1 MDLIPLGDYALL
13 TLLLLGALASF
24 AWGLERVRRRVWRG
38 RPLAGSL
45 RERIHWRSLAW
56 RGLATAR
63 VFDRPAAGSAHALV
77 FFGSLVLIAG
87 HALHPLAMAG
97 LPLYEGVFGH
107 WFMGVAR
114 EVAGLAVVL
123 GVVFFLVRRLR
134 GRGRI
139 AATGAR
145 RGFAPMEFLLLAA
158 LAAGFVTES
167 TRIVADP
174 GLHGGEFLG
183 TRLAALWEP
192 GDAAAARFRFA
203 WWIHGVIG
211 LGFLAS
217 IAHTPLAHLVLAP
230 LNWGLAPRRRGITLD
245 PIDFTA
251 LENAD
256 AEATPTLGV
265 SRLADFGRDRLL
277 EFETC
282 VWCGRC
288 HEVCPAAQTGKALS
302 PKRVVTTLALR
313 LAEDGG
319 GDTDVIEAVG
329 LEPIFDCVT
338 CAACIE
344 VCPVGVH
351 PPEALLEMRRH
362 LALERGELPAPL
374 ATASRSME
382 QRGHPFAGSSQSPD
396 AWRGDLDVPRFEPGK
411 TEYLLWLGCATRY
424 DERAQGV
431 ARALVRILGRA
442 GVSFGV
448 LEHSRCTGD
457 PAKQIGNELLFAEL
471 AGQNVDQLNGLGV
484 HKLITTCAHCF
495 NAFTRYYPELGGSWE
510 VVPHAVLIDR
520 LLAEGK
526 LAIPDAE
533 REAITFHDPCYLS
546 RHNDVEDEARNVLGR
561 VGRVV
566 EMPRN
571 RKQSFCCGAGG
582 GAYWGGEGGTARI
595 GDVRAA
601 EALATG
607 STTIATAC
615 PFCLLM
621 LTAGVGQ
628 QGGEARVL
636 DVAEIV
642 AEKLGI

>member
-1 MDLIPLGDYALL
+1 MDLIPPRDYALL
-13 TLLLLGALASF
+13 TLLLFGALASF
-24 AWGLERVRRRVWRG
+24 AWGLERVRRRIWRG
-38 RPLAGSL
+38 RPLTEDL
-45 RERIHWRSLAW
+45 RARFNGRSLAW
-56 RGLATAR
+56 LGLATAR
-63 VFDRPAAGSAHALV
+63 VFARPAAGTAHALV

-97 LPLYEGVFGH
+97 APLYEGAFGY

-114 EVAGLAVVL
+114 DAAGIAVAL
-123 GVVFFLVRRLR
+123 GVAFFLVRRLR

-139 AATGAR
+139 AAAGVR
-145 RGFAPMEFLLLAA
+145 RGFAPMELLLLAA
-158 LAAGFVTES
+158 LVAGFLAES

-183 TRLAALWEP
+183 DRLAALWEP
-192 GDAAAARFRFA
+192 GDAAAARFRLA
-203 WWIHGVIG
+203 WWIHGAIG
-211 LGFLAS
+211 LSFIAS

-230 LNWGLAPRRRGITLD
+230 LNWGLARRRRGITLD
-245 PIDFTA
+245 PIDFAA
-251 LENAD
+251 LESSD
-256 AEATPTLGV
+256 AEVTPALGA

-277 EFETC
+277 DFATC
-282 VWCGRC
+282 VGCGRC
-288 HEVCPAAQTGKALS
+288 HDVCPATQTGKALS
-302 PKRVVTTLALR
+302 PKRVILTLAER
-313 LAEDGG
+313 LADERGEEVDLI
-319 GDTDVIEAVG
+319 DAVG
-329 LEPIFDCVT
+329 RESIFDCVT

-344 VCPVGVH
+344 ACPVGVH
-351 PPEALLEMRRH
+351 PPEPLLEMRRH

-374 ATASRSME
+374 SAISRSME
-382 QRGHPFAGSSQSPD
+382 QRGHPFAGSAQSSD
-396 AWRGDLDVPRFEPGK
+396 AWRGDLDVPRFDPDR

-424 DERAQGV
+424 DERAQAA
-431 ARALVRILGRA
+431 ARALVRVLERA

-457 PAKQIGNELLFAEL
+457 PAKQIGNELLFTEL
-471 AGQNVDQLNGLGV
+471 AGQNVDELNGLGV
-484 HKLITTCAHCF
+484 RKLITSCAHCF
-495 NAFTRYYPELGGSWE
+495 NAFTRYYPELGGRWE

-520 LLAEGK
+520 LIADGK
-526 LAIPDAE
+526 LPIRAAD

-546 RHNDVEDEARNVLGR
+546 RHNDVEDEPRRVLGH
-561 VGRVV
+561 VGQVV

-582 GAYWGGEGGTARI
+582 GAYFGGEGGEARI

-607 STTIATAC
+607 AGTVATSC

-621 LTAGVGQ
+621 LTASVGKH
-628 QGGEARVL
+628 GGTARVL

-642 AEKLGI
+642 AEKL